1 MPLRPTAK
9 PLDPLDPFDDVL
21 ATRVDSARLQHNL
34 AAFRDVLAEIE
45 KLRRLDLTDV
55 HPAVV
60 FHPASPYE
68 KAT

>member
-1 MPLRPTAK
+1 MPLRSTAK
-9 PLDPLDPFDDVL
+9 PLDPFDDVL
-21 ATRVDSARLQHNL
+21 ATRVDSERLQHNL

-60 FHPASPYE
+60 FDPASPYE